1 MVVVGA
7 DVHKR
12 THTFVAVDEA
22 ARELG
27 DDIRERIEM
36 IETQHDKNIHLL
48 YVAQRKLRAG
58 LVTRRRLLREFEAK
72 VRDLEDKITK
82 ITLAN

>member
-1 MVVVGA
+1 
-7 DVHKR
+7 
-12 THTFVAVDEA
+12 
-22 ARELG
+22 
-27 DDIRERIEM
+27 M

-58 LVTRRRLLREFEAK
+58 LETRRRLLREFEAK